1 MSSPKSSN
9 SIERELDE
17 ILPDRVLP
25 PVAPHTEQ
33 AIRDRLLTSL
43 EPVRPIPSRTILV
56 AAFLAI
62 FAMVTG
68 ILIAFFGTRG
78 AASMTTPQ
86 LAGILTAIVVAAGLA
101 SISLSH
107 EMSPGQR
114 RITHPGAMTAGVLLA
129 LLALVAGLFPWSEG
143 PTNGL
148 HCFGSGFL
156 FSLPSVG
163 LVLLVIRRGSPLA
176 WGAVGATA
184 GLLGGLVGM
193 AAIHI
198 GCSMLN
204 APHMATGHLTIP
216 LVGAIGGYI
225 IGRALPY
232 ILPSETGAA

>member
-9 SIERELDE
+9 SIERKLDE

-62 FAMVTG
+62 FATVTG
-68 ILIAFFGTRG
+68 VLIAFFGTRG

-86 LAGILTAIVVAAGLA
+86 LAGILTAIVVAAVLA

>member
-86 LAGILTAIVVAAGLA
+86 LAGILTAIVVAAVLA